1 MGEATSREEDGVEGP
16 GVRNYHVENM
26 LEAGDG
32 ETEDS
37 RSGWDR
43 QGDITMLQV
52 TFLLLDL
59 RWGKKKS
66 QR

>member
-1 MGEATSREEDGVEGP
+1 MEGP

-26 LEAGDG
+26 LEAEMVRQKTAEVDG
-32 ETEDS
+32 T
-37 RSGWDR
+37 DR
-43 QGDITMLQV
+43 RHYNV
-52 TFLLLDL
+52 TSNIFASDL